1 MPEILLDGSAHSFM
15 CDPNDTV
22 LGAGL
27 RAGLGMPYECTAG
40 ACGTCKFELLEGS
53 VDVLWD
59 AAPGLSARDRA
70 KGRQLACQCRPT
82 NDCRIK
88 VRLDDACR
96 AAQPPRRQIA
106 TLMATDDVTHDI
118 RELRFRTDAPAVFRP
133 GQFAVLQLPGIAGT
147 RAYSMANLPN
157 DDGDWHFQVR
167 RVERGAGS
175 AMLFDRVKPGERV
188 MLDGPYGMAFLRPE
202 PARDVVCV
210 AGGSGLA
217 PMLSIARGM
226 AHAGMLGPRRLH
238 FFYGART
245 PRDVCGDA
253 QLRALPG
260 YGEHLVF
267 HPAVSSPD
275 GADGWSGRTGFV
287 HEYVEDVLGA
297 RLADHEYYM
306 AGPPPMIQ
314 AMQAVLHARH
324 GVPVSQVHF
333 DRFF

>member
-1 MPEILLDGSAHSFM
+1 MHEILLDGSAHRFA
-15 CDPNDTV
+15 CDRDDTL

-40 ACGTCKFELLEGS
+40 ACGSCKFELLDGS
-53 VDVLWD
+53 IDVLWD
-59 AAPGLSARDRA
+59 DAPGLSARDRA
-70 KGRQLACQCRPT
+70 KGRHLACQCRPT
-82 NDCRIK
+82 SDCRIK
-88 VRLDDACR
+88 IRLDDACR
-96 AAQPPRRQIA
+96 PAQPPRKQVA
-106 TLMATDDVTHDI
+106 TLIATDDVTHDI
-118 RELRFRTDAPAVFRP
+118 REFRFRTDAPAVFRP
-133 GQFAVLQLPGIAGT
+133 GQFAVLHLPGIAGT
-147 RAYSMANLPN
+147 RAYSMANLPS

-175 AMLFDRVKPGERV
+175 TTLFERVKPGDRV

-202 PARDVVCV
+202 PARDVVCI

-226 AHAGMLGPRRLH
+226 AQAGLLGTRRLH

-253 QLRALPG
+253 QLRTLPD
-260 YGEHLVF
+260 YGEQLVF
-267 HPAVSSPD
+267 YPAVSSPG
-275 GADGWSGRTGFV
+275 GAGDWSGRTGFV

-297 RLADHEYYM
+297 NLADHEFYM

-314 AMQAVLHARH
+314 AMLDVLHARH
-324 GVPVSQVHF
+324 GVPASQVHF